1 MFALN
6 SVPGQRPAAPVL
18 PVIAVSDVVK
28 RVRGT
33 TLYRDVSFDIPD
45 GSFTVIT
52 GSHCTGKSMLLRM
65 LCGFTTP
72 DTGSVRIDP
81 TYLPYGRKF
90 PERFGITID
99 RPRFIPGRT
108 GLENLRTLAAITG
121 VVSEEHIITT
131 MRRVGLDP
139 ESSSRVRGYSPAMIQ
154 QLALAQALMEDPRV
168 LILDEPFA
176 DLNPESRESVLRILR
191 DLHTAGA
198 TIVVATQ
205 SLADV
210 QELATQHLIIRDET
224 VETY

>member
-1 MFALN
+1 MFTLN
-6 SVPGQRPAAPVL
+6 SVPRQRPGTPAV
-18 PVIAVSDVVK
+18 PVIAVSAVGK
-28 RVRGT
+28 CVRGN
-33 TLYRDVSFDIPD
+33 TLYRDVSFDILE

-72 DTGSVRIDP
+72 DSGSVRIDP
-81 TYLPYGRKF
+81 AYLPYGRTF

-108 GLENLRTLAAITG
+108 GLENLRTLAAIAG
-121 VVSEEHIITT
+121 VVSEEHIVAT
-131 MRRVGLDP
+131 MRRVGLEPDNP
-139 ESSSRVRGYSPAMIQ
+139 HRVRGYSPAMVQ

-168 LILDEPFA
+168 LILDEPFS
-176 DLNPESRESVLRILR
+176 DLDPDNRERVIRIMR
-191 DLHTAGA
+191 DLHAAGT

-205 SLADV
+205 SLTDV
-210 QELATQHLIIRDET
+210 QELATQHLMIRDET

>member
-1 MFALN
+1 MFAPS
-6 SVPGQRPAAPVL
+6 SVPARRPGTSTR
-18 PVIAVSDVVK
+18 PVIAVSEMSK

-33 TLYRDVSFDIPD
+33 TLYRGVSFEIPE

-52 GSHCTGKSMLLRM
+52 GSHCTGKTMLLRM
-65 LCGFTTP
+65 LSGFTTP
-72 DTGSVRIDP
+72 DSGSVSIDP
-81 TYLPYGRKF
+81 AYLSYGRTF

-99 RPRFIPGRT
+99 RPRFITRRT
-108 GLENLRTLAAITG
+108 GLGNLRTLAAINA
-121 VVSEEHIITT
+121 VVSEEHLATT

-139 ESSSRVRGYSPAMIQ
+139 EDPRRVRDFTPAMIQ

-176 DLNPESRESVLRILR
+176 ELNPENREGVVRILR
-191 DLHTAGA
+191 DLHAAGV

-205 SLADV
+205 SLIHV
-210 QELATQHLIIRDET
+210 QELVTQHLIIRDET